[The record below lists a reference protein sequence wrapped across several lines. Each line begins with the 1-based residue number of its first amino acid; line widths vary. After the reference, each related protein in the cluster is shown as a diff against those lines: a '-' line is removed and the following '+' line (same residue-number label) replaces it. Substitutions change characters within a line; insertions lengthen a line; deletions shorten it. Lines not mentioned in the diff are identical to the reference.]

1 MQARDFIDALQAD
14 FFAGVPDSQLKHMC
28 NFLLSKYGQDPQH
41 HVIAANEGNCVGL
54 AAGYHLATG
63 KVPVVYMQNSGEGNA
78 VNPITSLTSPD
89 VYAIPV
95 VFVIGWRGEPGVH
108 DEPQHA
114 QQGRVTNELLDVL
127 GIAHMKVDT
136 STEPADIVAAMEEW
150 QPLLAEGKSVAFVVG
165 KGALQGESGGARDN
179 GSSLTRECAVELVAQ
194 AAGEDPI
201 VSTTGKISRELFE
214 IRERAGQDHSRD
226 FLTVGSMG
234 HASSIAL
241 GIAAQ
246 KPEKL
251 VWCVDGDGAVLMH
264 MGSLAHAG
272 NVQQSNFVHVLMNNE
287 AHESVGGYPTVGTI
301 DFPAVALACGYK
313 SACSVDTEDSLREKL
328 LCAREAENRPAFIEV
343 KCAIGS
349 RGDLGRPTTTPRQNK
364 EAFMKHLE
372 D

>member
-1 MQARDFIDALQAD
+1 MQARDFIDVLQAD
-14 FFAGVPDSQLKHMC
+14 FFAGVPDSQLKHLC
-28 NFLLSKYGQDPQH
+28 NFLLTKYGQDPAH

-78 VNPITSLTSPD
+78 VNPIASLTSPD

-95 VFVIGWRGEPGVH
+95 IFVIGWRGEPGVK

-136 STEPADIVAAMEEW
+136 ATTPADVAAAMEEW

-165 KGALQGESGGARDN
+165 KGALEGDASAKRDN
-179 GSSLTRECAVELVAQ
+179 GSALSRESAIELVAQ
-194 AAGEDPI
+194 AAGEDAI

-251 VWCVDGDGAVLMH
+251 VWCIDGDGAVLMH

-272 NVQQSNFVHVLMNNE
+272 STQQSNFVHVLMNNE

-313 SACSVDTEDSLREKL
+313 SACSVDSAEALREAL
-328 LCAREAENRPAFIEV
+328 QSAEDVEARPAFIEV
-343 KCAIGS
+343 KVAIGS
-349 RGDLGRPTTTPRQNK
+349 RSDLGRPTTTPQENK
-364 EAFMKHLE
+364 NAFMKHLSE
-372 D
+372 

>member
-1 MQARDFIDALQAD
+1 MQASDFIEALQAD
-14 FFAGVPDSQLKHMC
+14 YFAGVPDSQLKHMC
-28 NFLLSKYGQDPQH
+28 NFLLTKYGQDPAH

-78 VNPITSLTSPD
+78 VNPIASLTSPD

-95 VFVIGWRGEPGVH
+95 VFVIGWRGEPGIH

-114 QQGRVTNELLDVL
+114 QQGRITNELLDVL

-136 STEPADIVAAMEEW
+136 STTPADIEAAMADW
-150 QPLLAEGKSVAFVVG
+150 QALLAEGKSVAFVVG
-165 KGALQGESGGARDN
+165 KGALEGKSGTARDN
-179 GSSLTRECAVELVAQ
+179 GSTLSREQAIELVAK
-194 AAGEDPI
+194 AAGEDAI

-246 KPEKL
+246 KPNKL
-251 VWCVDGDGAVLMH
+251 AWCIDGDGAVLMH

-272 NVQQSNFVHVLMNNE
+272 NTHLDNFVHVLMNNE
-287 AHESVGGYPTVGTI
+287 AHESVGGYPTVGSI
-301 DFPAVALACGYK
+301 DFPEVALACGYE
-313 SACSVDTEDSLREKL
+313 SACSVDSEEGLHEELLRVAK
-328 LCAREAENRPAFIEV
+328 AEERPAFIEV

-349 RGDLGRPTTTPRQNK
+349 RSDLGRPTTTPRENK
-364 EAFMKHLE
+364 EAFMRHLG